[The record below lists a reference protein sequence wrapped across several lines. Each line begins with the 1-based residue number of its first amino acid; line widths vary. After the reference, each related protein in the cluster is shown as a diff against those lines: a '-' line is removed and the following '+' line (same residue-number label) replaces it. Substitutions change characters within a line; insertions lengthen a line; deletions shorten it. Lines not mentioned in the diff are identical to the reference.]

1 MNNNKQLNKGDK
13 MRKIAMI
20 VGLVSV
26 LATSANAYTWSQ
38 SNILG
43 GYNYYSSG
51 SGMLGYSQSNILGG
65 YNYYWK

>member
-1 MNNNKQLNKGDK
+1 MNNKQRKEK
-13 MRKIAMI
+13 TMRKIAMI

-26 LATSANAYTWSQ
+26 LATNANAGYTWSQ

-43 GYNYYSSG
+43 GYNYYSSD
-51 SGMLGYSQSNILGG
+51 SGMLGYSQGNILGG

>member
-1 MNNNKQLNKGDK
+1 MNNKHRKEK
-13 MRKIAMI
+13 TMRKIAMI

>member
-26 LATSANAYTWSQ
+26 LATSAHAFGTSS
-38 SNILG
+38 SNIFG
-43 GYNYYSSG
+43 GLDFYG
-51 SGMLGYSQSNILGG
+51 PLFD
-65 YNYYWK
+65 

>member
-1 MNNNKQLNKGDK
+1 MNNKHRKEKK

-26 LATSANAYTWSQ
+26 LATSAHAYTWSQ

-43 GYNYYSSG
+43 GYNYYNSN

>member
-1 MNNNKQLNKGDK
+1 MNNKHRKK
-13 MRKIAMI
+13 KTMRKIAMI

>member
-1 MNNNKQLNKGDK
+1 MNNNKHRKEK
-13 MRKIAMI
+13 TMRKIAMI

-51 SGMLGYSQSNILGG
+51 SGSLGYSQSNILGG

>member
-1 MNNNKQLNKGDK
+1 MASNKQITKGNK

-26 LATSANAYTWSQ
+26 LATSADAYTWSQ

-43 GYNYYSSG
+43 GYNYF
-51 SGMLGYSQSNILGG
+51 
-65 YNYYWK
+65 WK

>member
-1 MNNNKQLNKGDK
+1 MNNKQRKEK
-13 MRKIAMI
+13 TMRKIAMI

-26 LATSANAYTWSQ
+26 LATSADAYTWSQ